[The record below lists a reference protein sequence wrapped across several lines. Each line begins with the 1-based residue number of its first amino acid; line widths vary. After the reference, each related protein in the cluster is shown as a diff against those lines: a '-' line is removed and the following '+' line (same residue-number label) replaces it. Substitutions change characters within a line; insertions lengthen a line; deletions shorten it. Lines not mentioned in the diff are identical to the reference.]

1 MPDVKIIAR
10 GGVDDV
16 GNASANN
23 RKVLIIEDNS
33 DFLEMI
39 ANDFESK
46 GIKAFRSTFGKEGFE
61 IAKKEKP
68 DVIILDVLLGDIDG
82 FEVLSLLKDDPD
94 THLLPIVIY
103 TNLQNETDRMM
114 GFRLGADAYYLKT
127 KTSPL
132 KLVEEV
138 KKIIAKNI

>member
-1 MPDVKIIAR
+1 MTDVKIIAR
-10 GGVDDV
+10 GGVEDAIY
-16 GNASANN
+16 ASADNK
-23 RKVLIIEDNS
+23 KVLIIEDNG
-33 DFLEMI
+33 DFLGIM
-39 ANDFESK
+39 ADNFELK
-46 GIKAFRSTFGKEGFE
+46 GIKAFRSTSGKDGFE

-68 DVIILDVLLGDIDG
+68 NVIVLDILLEDIDG

-103 TNLQNETDRMM
+103 TNLQNENDKMM
-114 GFRLGADAYYLKT
+114 SFRLGADGYYLKT
-127 KTSPL
+127 EISPL